1 MLHDVWDCAINTHVF
16 TMANRIEGLLPAH
29 CDFSPS
35 LFSLKSRCSGD
46 VFEGLSEMSLL
57 GFAQIWLFGL
67 QNGLRRP
74 WEAKNKH
81 VNHILWGIEYVDEG

>member
-1 MLHDVWDCAINTHVF
+1 MLHDVWDCAINTRVF

-35 LFSLKSRCSGD
+35 LFSLKSRCD

-57 GFAQIWLFGL
+57 GLDTGL
-67 QNGLRRP
+67 LGLRKLRVG
-74 WEAKNKH
+74 EFQ
-81 VNHILWGIEYVDEG
+81 I